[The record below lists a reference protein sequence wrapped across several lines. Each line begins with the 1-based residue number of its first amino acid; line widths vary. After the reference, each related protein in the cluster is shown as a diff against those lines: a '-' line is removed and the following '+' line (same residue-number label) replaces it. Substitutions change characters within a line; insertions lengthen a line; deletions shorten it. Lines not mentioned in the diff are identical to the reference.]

1 MQRKWNQGLAKEQLA
16 GTQFINSSK
25 NGNDDTDDGW
35 YIYIYTVLL
44 PSQKHK
50 KKKEKSNK
58 RESDRDRES
67 TDSGD
72 EELIVWE

>member
-1 MQRKWNQGLAKEQLA
+1 MVMMILMM
-16 GTQFINSSK
+16 
-25 NGNDDTDDGW
+25 DDT
-35 YIYIYTVLL
+35 YIYTVLL
-44 PSQKHK
+44 PSQKHKK

-72 EELIVWE
+72 EELIV